1 MRLHLSLSILLL
13 QEISNVNAR
22 NSLRSLDNDRLVRR
36 TLGKT
41 TRKAVEQLL
50 SVESRRLEDVILD
63 ESDEMI
69 TTIALEEEESYLRDV
84 IDGIIDS
91 TVDR

>member
-22 NSLRSLDNDRLVRR
+22 NSLRLDNDTLVRR

-50 SVESRRLEDVILD
+50 SVESHRLEDVTL
-63 ESDEMI
+63 EKSDGMI
-69 TTIALEEEESYLRDV
+69 TTIALEEEEADLRDV
-84 IDGIIDS
+84 VDEMIDS

>member
-22 NSLRSLDNDRLVRR
+22 NSLRLDNDTLVRR

-50 SVESRRLEDVILD
+50 SVESHRLEDVTLD
-63 ESDEMI
+63 ESDGMI
-69 TTIALEEEESYLRDV
+69 TTIALEEEDADLRDV
-84 IDGIIDS
+84 IDEMIDS

>member
-22 NSLRSLDNDRLVRR
+22 NSLRLDNDTLVRR

-50 SVESRRLEDVILD
+50 SVESHRLEDVTL
-63 ESDEMI
+63 EKSDGMI
-69 TTIALEEEESYLRDV
+69 TTIALEEEEADLRDV
-84 IDGIIDS
+84 IDEMIDS

>member
-22 NSLRSLDNDRLVRR
+22 NSLRLDNDTLVRR

-50 SVESRRLEDVILD
+50 SVESHRLEDVTLD
-63 ESDEMI
+63 ESDGMI
-69 TTIALEEEESYLRDV
+69 TTIALEEEEADLRDV
-84 IDGIIDS
+84 IDEMIDS